1 MNFVMNI
8 ILKDLEKQKKKQ
20 HVFVKKDMEEKKCEN
35 IISTEIEVD
44 NKENYYIKEIIKKK
58 QMG

>member
-1 MNFVMNI
+1 
-8 ILKDLEKQKKKQ
+8 
-20 HVFVKKDMEEKKCEN
+20 VFVKKDMEEKKCEN

>member
-1 MNFVMNI
+1 
-8 ILKDLEKQKKKQ
+8 
-20 HVFVKKDMEEKKCEN
+20 VFVKKYIGKKSEN
-35 IISTEIEVD
+35 IISTEIEDD